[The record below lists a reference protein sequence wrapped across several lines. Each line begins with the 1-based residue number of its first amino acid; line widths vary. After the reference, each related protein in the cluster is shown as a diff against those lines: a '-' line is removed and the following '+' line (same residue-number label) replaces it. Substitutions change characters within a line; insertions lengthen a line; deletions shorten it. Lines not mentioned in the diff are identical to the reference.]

1 MSDILIAIPSELIR
15 YNHDGTITI
24 MAEKIPHSWTFGV
37 TDISLKDFLN
47 EKVVGYCREPPTFKV
62 ITKIEVK
69 LELEGK
75 EQNEHKK

>member
-1 MSDILIAIPSELIR
+1 MSDILIALPGECVES
-15 YNHDGTITI
+15 NHDGTVTLRI
-24 MAEKIPHSWTFGV
+24 EKIPKDWTFGM

-47 EKVVGYCREPPTFKV
+47 EKVVGYCREPPTYKV

-75 EQNEHKK
+75 EQ